1 MRQISRYSY
10 PNTRIRAMISRLLDE
25 EFFTRA
31 KQVEFREFIEMLKK
45 TRYDGIIQ
53 KFSNEINPENFEIA
67 CRDFDNQMIKKISS
81 FFTSRIEKQVILLL
95 EERYRIDNLK
105 FALRMWFNKQV
116 SEKKEVTKEFLPVL
130 RAKTIED
137 VAKLIQDTE
146 YARAI
151 ESAKDT
157 FEKTRS
163 LYPVEMSI
171 DRQYFLKI
179 QNTIEHLSETDRK
192 IARKIAGAEI
202 DRENLSWLAR
212 IKLYYAGKVDIEMIG
227 FIPGGMYFSEKNLK
241 DLVKQDS
248 SHKFLKLPEQY
259 MELIEVLPEKIS
271 EMDSILESIIMR
283 EIRKAFVENPFT
295 VGIPL
300 GYIFLKQRET
310 KRMVSLFVSKYFATK
325 IYQ

>member
-116 SEKKEVTKEFLPVL
+116 SEKKEVTEEFLPVL

-179 QNTIEHLSETDRK
+179 QNRIEHLSETDRK

-227 FIPGGMYFSEKNLK
+227 F
-241 DLVKQDS
+241 
-248 SHKFLKLPEQY
+248 
-259 MELIEVLPEKIS
+259 
-271 EMDSILESIIMR
+271 
-283 EIRKAFVENPFT
+283 
-295 VGIPL
+295 
-300 GYIFLKQRET
+300 
-310 KRMVSLFVSKYFATK
+310 
-325 IYQ
+325 